1 MDWRLSNRRRPL
13 TQEPGSDEPSGPAA
27 VSVVSRR
34 LAFGRMAGIAVV
46 GVAGGAVVDGLVS
59 SPASAATTVE
69 TGAVAP
75 TVVVL
80 TDGAQ
85 IAVDA
90 SEGNDFRVTI
100 AGDRTIATPS
110 NPTDGQKIV
119 FQVTQGGQGSNTL
132 TFASGYE
139 FGAGLPQPMLST
151 TAGYTD
157 VLGFIYN
164 AAKGSWL
171 FAAYVLGFATP
182 AGNPTPTPTPTASAT
197 PTPTPTPTT
206 SPSSGPGLYRLFPS
220 TNGPASPV
228 GYGGVFLAGVVFEVT
243 SGGAWLDGYWWWVA
257 ASGQPTVA
265 QKFALWQPY
274 SLNSGAL
281 VPNSTVTSG
290 QLAVGQWNYVPLPA
304 PLSLSPGIPYI
315 VATGFTGSFP
325 DGSGQYGS
333 AGAYS
338 AGITQG
344 PLFAYSD
351 RSGTAAAPLGLPQS
365 VFSTAGSD
373 PTASMPNQ
381 GSNGD
386 NFWQDLQIST
396 TAPAGASY
404 RLWPNYPM
412 LTTSL
417 NGDNRQ
423 QTIGTEFLLSQAC
436 TLDNIWFYSPPGA
449 TVLPSRCA
457 IWQVSTQA
465 VVSGTDQPAPAWSGA
480 AGSGWVS
487 CSYSGVTLPAGD
499 YKVSIYSGGG
509 ADFYTE
515 QLNYFSGGGPG
526 SAAGIVNGPLTAP
539 NAANATG
546 QGQSTYTAGPFA
558 YPNTYDGSGKNK
570 WVDVQVTPS

>member
-1 MDWRLSNRRRPL
+1 MDWRLSNRRRAL
-13 TQEPGSDEPSGPAA
+13 TEAPGSAEPNGPEA

-34 LAFGRMAGIAVV
+34 RAFGRVAGIAVV
-46 GVAGGAVVDGLVS
+46 GVAGGAVIDGLVS
-59 SPASAATTVE
+59 SPASAATTME

-75 TVVVL
+75 AVVAL

-90 SEGNDFRVTI
+90 SQGNDFRVTI
-100 AGDRTIATPS
+100 AGSRTIETPT

-119 FQVTQGGQGSNTL
+119 FQVSQGGQGSNTL
-132 TFASGYE
+132 TFAAGYE
-139 FGAGLPQPMLST
+139 FSVGLPQPTLST
-151 TAGYTD
+151 TVGYTD

-164 AAKGSWL
+164 ATKGSWL
-171 FAAYVLGFATP
+171 LVAYVLGFATS
-182 AGNPTPTPTPTASAT
+182 AGNPTPTPTPT
-197 PTPTPTPTT
+197 T
-206 SPSSGPGLYRLFPS
+206 SSSGPALYRLFPS

-243 SGGAWLDGYWWWVA
+243 SGGGWFDGYWWWVA
-257 ASGQPTVA
+257 ASGQPTAA

-274 SLNSGAL
+274 SLNNGAL
-281 VPNSTVTSG
+281 VPNSTVMSG
-290 QLAVGQWNYVPLPA
+290 QLTAGQWNYVPLPA
-304 PLSLSPGIPYI
+304 PLALSPGIPYI
-315 VATGFTGSFP
+315 AATGFTGSFP
-325 DGSGQYGS
+325 DGNGQYGS
-333 AGAYS
+333 AGPYK

-351 RSGTAAAPLGLPQS
+351 QSGTAGAPLSLPQS

-373 PTASMPNQ
+373 PAASMPNQ

-404 RLWPNYPM
+404 RLWPSYPV

-417 NGDNRQ
+417 SSDTRQ

-436 TLDNIWFYSPPGA
+436 TLDRIWFYSPPGA

-465 VVSGTDQPAPAWSGA
+465 VVSGTDQPSPTWSGA

-509 ADFYTE
+509 AQFYTE
-515 QLNYFSGGGPG
+515 QVNYFSGGGPG

-539 NAANATG
+539 NVANATG

-558 YPNTYDGSGKNK
+558 YPSAYDGSGKNK
-570 WVDVQVTPS
+570 WVDVEVTPS